1 MAGKQK
7 RKKQKEP
14 PVPALLPNPLGTE
27 MPNYITYRMT
37 WAETLL
43 AAALAFAAGGICS
56 QVFYGGLFLRDGEP
70 TLLTY
75 ISAAIFIIG
84 VGGAAVVLFLPVR
97 RDQLRKKRQDA
108 LKLQFRDMLE
118 SVTASLAA
126 GGTVYQAFESAYGD
140 ICLQYGDGAD
150 LARELE
156 QLLQAPQSGVKLEEM
171 LQDFALRS
179 GCEDIES
186 FSSVFSVCYSTGG
199 NMRDVMRRT
208 HDIITDKMAVS
219 AEIETKI
226 TSNRLELNVITA
238 APVFLMLMLRA
249 TNESFAEKFAT
260 PGGVAAIT
268 VAIVIFVFA
277 ARWGRKIMEVRG

>member
-186 FSSVFSVCYSTGG
+186 FSSVHPVEM
-199 NMRDVMRRT
+199 MRLTDTVHTEITKSPMT
-208 HDIITDKMAVS
+208 H
-219 AEIETKI
+219 
-226 TSNRLELNVITA
+226 LHLC
-238 APVFLMLMLRA
+238 
-249 TNESFAEKFAT
+249 ESGQYAQ
-260 PGGVAAIT
+260 
-268 VAIVIFVFA
+268 
-277 ARWGRKIMEVRG
+277 